1 MDIYCLEDTHTNMIT
16 ESAFK
21 KDWGANC
28 IFSSFNTSSRG
39 VAILLSENLD
49 VNFKQIC
56 KDDNGNLLM
65 VNLKIA
71 NTLELI
77 LAVLYGPNKDDPNF
91 YENLKDSLKH
101 NEELL
106 LIICGDWN
114 LVQNY
119 SLDTFWVCSAEQQ
132 KLIPYCGRA

>member
-1 MDIYCLEDTHTNMIT
+1 MDIYCLVDTHTNLTT

-28 IFSSFNTSSRG
+28 IFNSFHTSSRG
-39 VAILLSENLD
+39 VAILFSENLD
-49 VNFKQIC
+49 VNFMQIC
-56 KDDNGNLLM
+56 KDDNRNLLM

-77 LAVLYGPNKDDPNF
+77 LAVLYGPNKDYPNF

-101 NEELL
+101 NEELP
-106 LIICGDWN
+106 
-114 LVQNY
+114 LVIWGLEF
-119 SLDTFWVCSAEQQ
+119 STKLWFRGFWICSAEQQ
-132 KLIPYCGRA
+132 KLIP